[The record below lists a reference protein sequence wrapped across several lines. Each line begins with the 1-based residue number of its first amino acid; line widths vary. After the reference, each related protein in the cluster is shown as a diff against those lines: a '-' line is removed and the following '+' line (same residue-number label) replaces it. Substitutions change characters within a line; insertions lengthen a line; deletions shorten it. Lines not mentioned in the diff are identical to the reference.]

1 MDLDMA
7 PNSLHDSTRFI
18 GSKHVLTYKLS
29 RKNHASF
36 SVCVFVFSSKLPESM
51 GAVCVPGLHMST
63 RATGR
68 ISTYIL
74 YVSHCLTIGRYW

>member
-1 MDLDMA
+1 
-7 PNSLHDSTRFI
+7 
-18 GSKHVLTYKLS
+18 
-29 RKNHASF
+29 
-36 SVCVFVFSSKLPESM
+36 LPESM